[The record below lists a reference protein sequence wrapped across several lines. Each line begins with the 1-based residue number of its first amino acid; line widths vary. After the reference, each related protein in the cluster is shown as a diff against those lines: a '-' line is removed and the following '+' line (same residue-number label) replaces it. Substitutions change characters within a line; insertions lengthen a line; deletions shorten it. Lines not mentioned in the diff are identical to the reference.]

1 MKPTRSIALAMGVGY
16 VLGRK
21 QKLRTALLLGGAV
34 ATGHLGKHA
43 LAADDCEDRGN
54 GEGNANGNGGASEH
68 GMLSKLSGAGTA
80 AARVAL
86 TKPMERLSTR
96 LNESAEALR
105 KVSQVAG
112 ADGNQPA
119 QGDDRT

>member
-1 MKPTRSIALAMGVGY
+1 MKPTKSIALAMGVGY

-34 ATGHLGKHA
+34 ATGQLGKHV
-43 LAADDCEDRGN
+43 LAKDNCEHEHEH
-54 GEGNANGNGGASEH
+54 EGDGSDH
-68 GMLSKLSGAGTA
+68 GMLSKLGGAGTA

-96 LNESAEALR
+96 LIESAEALR
-105 KVSQVAG
+105 KASQVAG
-112 ADGNQPA
+112 SDGNRA
-119 QGDDRT
+119 AEGVDHR